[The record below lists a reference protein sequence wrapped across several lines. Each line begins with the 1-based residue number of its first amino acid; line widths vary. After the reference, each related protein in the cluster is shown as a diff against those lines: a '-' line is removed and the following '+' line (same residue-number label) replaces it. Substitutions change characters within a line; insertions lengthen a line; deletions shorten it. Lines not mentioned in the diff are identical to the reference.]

1 MVFGKLLLTVTDKGK
16 DLKQNIFYPR
26 PLNMQENKLI
36 LVQYQQ
42 NKTT

>member
-1 MVFGKLLLTVTDKGK
+1 MVFE
-16 DLKQNIFYPR
+16 NFYPR
-26 PLNMQENKLI
+26 PQNMQENKLI

>member
-16 DLKQNIFYPR
+16 DLKQKIYPR

>member
-1 MVFGKLLLTVTDKGK
+1 MVFENWY
-16 DLKQNIFYPR
+16 KQLQIKVKTKRKFFYPR